1 MMKKKEKS
9 KKVINEEVIKS
20 QIPDE
25 VKIALGKFYI
35 FSMLYLIFFGV
46 VFPFMLIDSISLV
59 SQILA
64 VIFLTGFYV
73 YMLIDVKK
81 KKMKFTS
88 TLFVILTILVFILIS
103 FSIVKMCI

>member
-1 MMKKKEKS
+1 MKKKEKS